1 LKADEI
7 NAQDTE
13 LRQSKYLNDI
23 IKREHRSIKRIMKP
37 MMELKTFNPARSTL
51 SKTEAMNKLRKGQVQ
66 RIDPGS
72 SVSEAKVIE
81 AIFGIAA
88 ECDTNGTNLR

>member
-1 LKADEI
+1 
-7 NAQDTE
+7 
-13 LRQSKYLNDI
+13 
-23 IKREHRSIKRIMKP
+23 
-37 MMELKTFNPARSTL
+37 
-51 SKTEAMNKLRKGQVQ
+51 MNRLRKGQVQ

-72 SVSEAKVIE
+72 SGSEAKVIE